1 MNKTIREMVEMLVWK
16 DDYAVGVEIVD
27 EQHKHMF
34 EIGNRVYR
42 LLKDDFCV
50 DKYDKASEIL
60 DELKQ
65 YTRYHFETEE
75 QYMLDSKN
83 KGYFIQKV
91 EHDKFL
97 EKLDEFEL
105 GDLDEISDKDIEDL
119 LTFIFEWVLDH
130 ILKKDKE
137 MMSS

>member
-1 MNKTIREMVEMLVWK
+1 MLVWK
-16 DDYAVGVEIVD
+16 DEYAVGVDIVD
-27 EQHKHMF
+27 SQHKHMF
-34 EIGNRVYR
+34 EIGNRIYR

-50 DKYDKASEIL
+50 DKYDKVVEIL

-75 QYMLDSKN
+75 QYMLDN
-83 KGYFIQKV
+83 QYKGYFLQKV

-97 EKLDEFEL
+97 EKLDEFDL
-105 GDLDEISDKDIEDL
+105 GDLDEITDKDIEDL
-119 LTFIFEWVLDH
+119 LAFIFEWVLDH

-137 MMSS
+137 IMSS